1 MTLGSVYQ
9 RCLSRMFKGISKKV
23 TFGQD
28 MKATRKSHFKKREVD
43 VKLPSAT
50 PLQEGGIM
58 YLIFLK
64 NSQKSVCGYSQTCMQ
79 INTHTHTQSS
89 HAPSFS

>member
-1 MTLGSVYQ
+1 
-9 RCLSRMFKGISKKV
+9 MFKGISKKV